1 MVIIFWISKIHL
13 AIYQLPESQDCVILN
28 NKLYDRNTGSIV
40 MGPNK
45 VLSDINVNVV
55 CQQDSKKA
63 FFYNIWKSAVT
74 TEV

>member
-1 MVIIFWISKIHL
+1 MKIFRISKINL
-13 AIYQLPESQDCVILN
+13 GIYQHPESQDCVILSK
-28 NKLYDRNTGSIV
+28 KLYDRNTGSIV
-40 MGPNK
+40 IGANK

-55 CQQDSKKA
+55 FQQYSKNT